1 MVRLLDL
8 PAGVKINAKLTPI
21 FKLQEG
27 SKNVIQSSLYPD
39 PNFCVN
45 FLTYILWYTI
55 YLGFLT
61 IKYVHRIHVSVFWI
75 FIKHLMPI
83 SKTNS
88 WFICTSSSVLQN
100 SKKLTIQVQ
109 CSTIQTV
116 QCITSQDS
124 LFFFEDVHRSFV
136 VHTYTYIHTHIHIHT
151 SVYMSLNKCKGHIIH
166 LAPRRPQNINISN
179 KNFTRLLY

>member
-1 MVRLLDL
+1 M
-8 PAGVKINAKLTPI
+8 TPI

-100 SKKLTIQVQ
+100 SKKLTIKVQ

-124 LFFFEDVHRSFV
+124 LFFWRRTPIFRCTYIYIY
-136 VHTYTYIHTHIHIHT
+136 TYTYTYT
-151 SVYMSLNKCKGHIIH
+151 YVRVYESK
-166 LAPRRPQNINISN
+166 
-179 KNFTRLLY
+179 